1 MRRGR
6 KRPYGEEHVPL
17 DIERVRGRGGA
28 RTEVD
33 AQGREWTVRTVRGGE
48 KRYRC
53 PGCGGDIPP
62 GVPHLVAW
70 TEDHLF
76 GADAGL
82 AERRHWHTQ
91 CWASRR

>member
-1 MRRGR
+1 MKRGR
-6 KRPYGEEHVPL
+6 KRPYGAEHVPL
-17 DIERVRGRGGA
+17 DVDRLRRRGT

-33 AQGREWTVRTVRGGE
+33 GQGREWTVREVAGSE
-48 KRYRC
+48 KSYRC

-62 GVPHLVAW
+62 GARHVVAW
-70 TEDHLF
+70 TEDNIF